1 MSKRLMLRIII
12 ILILYNSRIAFYLNL
27 YKTDIMK
34 TKTLV
39 MASVMI
45 AATAAL
51 ALAPTFSSTALAA
64 RGGVN
69 PGEECVGTHNG
80 NGNPVDCDDINGNSA
95 STTTFCKV
103 HGKFVPESTTDDND
117 SCADG

>member
-1 MSKRLMLRIII
+1 
-12 ILILYNSRIAFYLNL
+12 
-27 YKTDIMK
+27 
-34 TKTLV
+34 

-69 PGEECVGTHNG
+69 PGETDVCTHNG
-80 NGNPVDCDDINGNSA
+80 NGDPVDCNDQHGKS
-95 STTTFCKV
+95 STEVTFCKV
-103 HGKFVPESTTDDND
+103 HGKFVPENPNDND
-117 SCADG
+117 DECP